1 MVNREVRPPVLLEP
15 CTARCRGQSC
25 CNCCGQAPALHRVGS
40 GLWFER
46 WDDRCCP
53 QTRLDKPEQCMHLQG
68 KNREE
73 WQNEE

>member
-1 MVNREVRPPVLLEP
+1 MSQPPVLLEP

-25 CNCCGQAPALHRVGS
+25 CNCCGQAPALHRVDS
-40 GLWFER
+40 GRWFER

-68 KNREE
+68 MTREKWIKE
-73 WQNEE
+73 DFS